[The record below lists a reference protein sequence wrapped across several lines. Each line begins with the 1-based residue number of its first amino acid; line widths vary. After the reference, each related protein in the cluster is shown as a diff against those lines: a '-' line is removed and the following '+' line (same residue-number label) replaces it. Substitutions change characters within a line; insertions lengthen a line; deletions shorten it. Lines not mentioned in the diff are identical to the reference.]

1 MITCSPLILA
11 PFETFLSLDRV
22 DDVRDDRSAHR
33 HGNPLVFAYW
43 RLVGWATSLAIVNLT
58 MHLLLVLELLD
69 ATLFEWI
76 VVNII
81 HRAVTVTFSIFR
93 DACMVLFS
101 LLDHNL
107 LFLRADML
115 GLDVTKLGLL
125 LLLGGDHIGT
135 LMIFGSILTCVLH
148 RCL

>member
-1 MITCSPLILA
+1 
-11 PFETFLSLDRV
+11 
-22 DDVRDDRSAHR
+22 
-33 HGNPLVFAYW
+33 
-43 RLVGWATSLAIVNLT
+43 

-69 ATLFEWI
+69 AALFEWI